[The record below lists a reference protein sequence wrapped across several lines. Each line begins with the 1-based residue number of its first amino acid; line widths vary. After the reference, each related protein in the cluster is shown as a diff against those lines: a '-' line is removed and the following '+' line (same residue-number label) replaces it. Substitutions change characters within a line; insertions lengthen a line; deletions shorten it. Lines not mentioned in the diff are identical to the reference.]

1 MSSSKLRTL
10 PDYIGAIRVLIFDIV
25 MIIPPM
31 SPSGELR
38 TSLLLRL
45 TADLLDAAPEYPS
58 FNSSS
63 NDDEDED
70 EFVSTSGGSGGS
82 MADDVSTKY
91 PLVEL
96 FDVLHDLDNAWAAVL
111 SCQVWNRETRT
122 GEDVILSLAP
132 LDGQD
137 DAMEPSSP
145 LVSNDTLGEDHGIRL
160 YAPSPT
166 ECTRLR
172 SMILAGMS
180 VIEDWLDEAQVPDNA
195 KQPFEGCFDWTLRL
209 LGEESNEASWIENGF
224 VGCSATTK

>member
-10 PDYIGAIRVLIFDIV
+10 PDYISAMRVLIFDIV

-31 SPSGELR
+31 TPSGELR
-38 TSLLLRL
+38 VSLLLRL
-45 TADLLDAAPEYPS
+45 TADLLDAAPEYPP

-63 NDDEDED
+63 NGDDDED

-82 MADDVSTKY
+82 VADEVSTKY

-132 LDGQD
+132 PDGQD
-137 DAMEPSSP
+137 DAMEPDAPSVP
-145 LVSNDTLGEDHGIRL
+145 DDTLGEDHGIKL

-172 SMILAGMS
+172 SMVLAGMS

-209 LGEESNEASWIENGF
+209 LGEESNEVSWIENGL
-224 VGCSATTK
+224 